1 MVHFPKA
8 VCVEFKA
15 IFDFQLKVLVSIEL
29 GLRVAR
35 DSKIENHSG
44 LERCALYLGPLC
56 EIPMLG
62 RKKDPTQ
69 GIDNVVADSTSYS
82 RTNFGG

>member
-56 EIPMLG
+56 EFQCWAG
-62 RKKDPTQ
+62 RKIQ
-69 GIDNVVADSTSYS
+69 HRG
-82 RTNFGG
+82 